1 MYWSTTF
8 RSRRAFL
15 PSIWISAHRRLHQ
28 SRQFSGNFRSSRSRR
43 WVIYNALPRQP
54 ITSSPYAVQTIR
66 AASAAVADDATQ
78 LGGFDASQ
86 YVRTNDTRFSD
97 DRYPLPNSPNNIQNN
112 PATQQSANFNV
123 NGNGTVGGTLSG
135 NVVNAATQ
143 FNIGGN
149 SLSLKSPPGWSF
161 GNRENS

>member
-1 MYWSTTF
+1 M
-8 RSRRAFL
+8 
-15 PSIWISAHRRLHQ
+15 
-28 SRQFSGNFRSSRSRR
+28 
-43 WVIYNALPRQP
+43 
-54 ITSSPYAVQTIR
+54 QTIR
-66 AASAAVADDATQ
+66 AASAAIADDATQ

-123 NGNGTVGGTLSG
+123 NGNGTVGGTLSS

-149 SLSLKSPPGWSF
+149 RILSIAGTYNIFAGENAGMARSRSF
-161 GNRENS
+161 GYFCFETVEVQRTYTATISSKRYQFNNPSESVVVNFDIENLVFNALP